1 MDDFEKESGTGG
13 GIIGSILKE
22 VTFGVKV
29 LLEKGW
35 NALPSWL
42 TDIVT
47 NVSTILKKGW
57 NSLPSFLTS
66 ISISASTALKK
77 GWNSLPSFLTSI
89 STTVKTSL
97 KQGWSSLPSW
107 LTSLSTMLKIKL
119 PHVSVSWQDTGFM
132 GVKYPKFSV
141 SYYAKGGFPDFGQMF
156 IAREAGP
163 ELVGTIG
170 NRNAVVNN
178 DQIVES
184 VSTGVYQA
192 VLAALGSNSDEGGDT
207 QIVIN
212 LDGEKIYENQQKVAR
227 GRGYNLGM
235 GVFSF
240 G

>member
-1 MDDFEKESGTGG
+1 MAT
-13 GIIGSILKE
+13 L
-22 VTFGVKV
+22 
-29 LLEKGW
+29 
-35 NALPSWL
+35 N
-42 TDIVT
+42 
-47 NVSTILKKGW
+47 
-57 NSLPSFLTS
+57 
-66 ISISASTALKK
+66 
-77 GWNSLPSFLTSI
+77 
-89 STTVKTSL
+89 
-97 KQGWSSLPSW
+97 
-107 LTSLSTMLKIKL
+107 IKL
-119 PHVSVSWQDTGFM
+119 PKI
-132 GVKYPKFSV
+132 GVNWGSIDVLGATIKYPKGF
-141 SYYAKGGFPDFGQMF
+141 YTYAKGGFPDFGQIF

-178 DQIVES
+178 EQIVES